1 MPQYSSLLDA
11 AMASTLGPPVLPIPV
26 PTGLEAHWSQYQ
38 VRHCLVV
45 PMPGSIL
52 VSTYIP
58 VGSTVL
64 VPTII
69 PVSTHPSPPPSR
81 CGFIPVPPPSFLA
94 LFPQLG
100 LTWPGRPWW

>member
-38 VRHCLVV
+38 VHHCLVV

-100 LTWPGRPWW
+100 LT